1 MLSRLSVCLS
11 FASLALAGLLSGAA
25 CSSSGSSASTTT
37 GGGGQSAGTGGPVE
51 GPADTHCGAKSQ
63 VVSAAACHPAPGTGG
78 GSSTSSTTGAGGAAT
93 TGAGGA
99 DVSEY
104 GETLPNAE
112 ADDDDCKYHLAWTAT
127 DIRQNTDVTFTAVIT
142 TKTDGKPVPTGDVDL
157 EAFLNDTHPAPNS
170 DAKVTE
176 SPTGTYK
183 IGPIR
188 FDAAG
193 KWTVRFHIHE
203 DCSDL
208 TEDSPHGHVAFFVNV
223 P

>member
-11 FASLALAGLLSGAA
+11 FASLALVGLVSGAA
-25 CSSSGSSASTTT
+25 CSSSGTT
-37 GGGGQSAGTGGPVE
+37 GSTGSGGGSTGTGGPVS
-51 GPADTHCGAKSQ
+51 GPADTHCGTKSQ
-63 VVSAAACHPAPGTGG
+63 VVSATACHPTVGVGG
-78 GSSTSSTTGAGGAAT
+78 GTATSTGAGGD
-93 TGAGGA
+93 TGAGG
-99 DVSEY
+99 VMSEY
-104 GETLPNAE
+104 GATLPNAVG
-112 ADDDDCKYHLAWTAT
+112 DDDDCKYHLSWTAT
-127 DIRQNTDVTFTAVIT
+127 PIGENNDVTFTAVIT
-142 TKTDGKPVPTGDVDL
+142 TKTDAKPVAAGNVDI

-176 SPTGTYK
+176 SPTGTYA

>member
-1 MLSRLSVCLS
+1 MLSRLTVCLS
-11 FASLALAGLLSGAA
+11 FATLALAGLLSGVA
-25 CSSSGSSASTTT
+25 CSSSDTTGTTST
-37 GGGGQSAGTGGPVE
+37 GGGGQSAGTGGPVD
-51 GPADTHCGAKSQ
+51 GPADAHCAGKSQ
-63 VVSAAACHPAPGTGG
+63 AVSDAACHPAPGTGG
-78 GSSTSSTTGAGGAAT
+78 SGGGGTAAAT

-99 DVSEY
+99 EENEY

-112 ADDDDCKYHLAWTAT
+112 GDDDDCKYHLAWTAT
-127 DIRQNTDVTFTAVIT
+127 DIRQNTDVTFTAVVT
-142 TKTDGKPVPTGDVDL
+142 EKVSGKPLGTGDMDI

-170 DAKVTE
+170 DATVTE

-183 IGPIR
+183 MGPIR
-188 FDAAG
+188 FDASG

-208 TEDSPHGHVAFFVNV
+208 SEDSPHGHVAFFVNV